1 MPVYPIAAHGVQQ
14 WDTPVEN
21 GEEVQWGN
29 YFSLDSLLVLLDKIL
44 ECLRFS
50 TWFSSR

>member
-21 GEEVQWGN
+21 GEEVQGGE
-29 YFSLDSLLVLLDKIL
+29 LLFFGFAAV
-44 ECLRFS
+44 S
-50 TWFSSR
+50 P